1 MPNNVFY
8 GQSATALNPAMQD
21 VMRGHEQSYQSGLQM
36 FGDQMKQ
43 EQIRRVAAMGAEQLG
58 QLGPEGEWW
67 AQKLMSDPF
76 AAYQMAESYGGFGA
90 IQQRLAYA
98 NAIKNSTNAQER
110 LDAAS
115 IHFGPQAGAN
125 VLNAN
130 ASMLNALDDSDEY
143 VVIKSGDGF
152 LYRVNKRTG
161 ASERVDGQGQ
171 PISSGEGGDAFTF
184 GNALTLAGQNARSGK
199 DFEQQR
205 LFYEQAVSAAQQAA
219 SNGGKSP
226 GSADFALVTAYA
238 KMLDPN
244 STVKQ
249 EEGRFVIAT
258 TSSDV
263 ADVFTRFLRAISPT
277 GVLNPSA
284 RYTLLQQIQSLY
296 NTQAVRQNDL
306 LRQMKEQAAIV
317 SPDPRMQA
325 LSIPVGME
333 PSSLKFDLEPWK
345 KMADEFNAKLPGQ
358 GEDPNAERQGE
369 WTDETGT
376 YKRAGKFLLKKVGE
390 NQWQEVR

>member
-8 GQSATALNPAMQD
+8 GQSATALNPALQD
-21 VMRGHEQSYQSGLQM
+21 VMRGHETSYQSGLAM
-36 FGDQMKQ
+36 FQEQFKQ
-43 EQIRRVAAMGAEQLG
+43 EQIQRVAAMGAEQLS

-67 AQKLMSDPF
+67 AQKLTQDPY

-98 NAIKNSTNAQER
+98 NAIKNATNAQER

-143 VVIKSGDGF
+143 VVTKSGDGF

-161 ASERVDGQGQ
+161 AAERVNGQGQ
-171 PISSGEGGDAFTF
+171 PISSGDGGSDFTF
-184 GNALTLAGQNARSGK
+184 GNALTLAGQNARSGE
-199 DFEQQR
+199 DFGQQR
-205 LFYEQAVSAAQQAA
+205 LFYEQAVAAAQQAM
-219 SNGGKSP
+219 SGGTRTQ

-244 STVKQ
+244 STVREQ
-249 EEGRFVIAT
+249 EGQFVINT

-263 ADVFTRFLRAISPT
+263 ADAFTRFMRVLSPT
-277 GVLNPSA
+277 GVLNANA
-284 RYTLLQQIQSLY
+284 RYSLMQQIQSLY
-296 NTQAVRQNDL
+296 DVQAVRQQEL
-306 LRQMKEQAAIV
+306 LGQMRQQAAMAT
-317 SPDPRMQA
+317 PDPRMQA
-325 LSIPVGME
+325 LAVPVGME
-333 PSSLKFDLEPWK
+333 PSKLRFDLEPWK
-345 KMADEFNAKLPGQ
+345 KAADSFNASLPGSKD
-358 GEDPNAERQGE
+358 DPNAQRQGE

-376 YKRAGKFLLKKVGE
+376 YKRAGRFLLKKVGDG
-390 NQWQEVR
+390 WQEVR